1 MASSYPTQW
10 ESDVV
15 LADGGTVHIRP
26 IRPEDEDA
34 LLALYERMSS
44 DSIYLRFFSPVSAPT
59 AQQLERLTSID
70 YDDRMALVA
79 ELADRIVA
87 VARYDRLK

>member
-1 MASSYPTQW
+1 MATRTYPSQW

-15 LADGGTVHIRP
+15 LADGGTVHVRP
-26 IRPEDEDA
+26 IRPDDDAA

-59 AQQLERLTSID
+59 AQQLER
-70 YDDRMALVA
+70 
-79 ELADRIVA
+79 
-87 VARYDRLK
+87 